1 MLFHLLYIHISTDQ
15 SIYKQKTILEM
26 AKAFSE
32 ETFNWSAHLK
42 IGKNPEL
49 AQIH

>member
-1 MLFHLLYIHISTDQ
+1 MLSRLFYIHISTDQ
-15 SIYKQKTILEM
+15 SIYKQKTILEI
-26 AKAFSE
+26 AIAFSE

-49 AQIH
+49 AQIN